1 MIDFCIAPHTTG
13 LYDLHVKNGI
23 IEETDTFLTAILMTL
38 YGEQRALQSE
48 VLAPENRRGWWGD
61 LLNPTGHQLGSK
73 LWFLTQT
80 RSTDSLL
87 SFLTSHLEERLKA
100 NFLSDNF
107 VRNVEVTGTRNSDI
121 IRINIRFLLNDNVEA
136 IIYNAWLNLETSQCL
151 ITQRG
156 QLFTVLFTNP
166 SFQNQEELTL
176 LVDKK
181 DPVEEDFKKLLLLAI
196 PTGTFTYIAASSTIG
211 EALAGS
217 DATEIITSGQS
228 EPLDEEFFLVTEG
241 SNNIITYE

>member
-1 MIDFCIAPHTTG
+1 MIDFCIAPHTNG
-13 LYDLHVKNGI
+13 LYDLHIKNGI

-61 LLNPTGHQLGSK
+61 LLNTNGHQQGSK

-87 SFLTSHLEERLKA
+87 SFLTSHLEERLKV
-100 NFLSDNF
+100 NFLSDDF

-136 IIYNAWLNLETSQCL
+136 VVYNAWLNLESSDCL
-151 ITQRG
+151 VFKKG
-156 QLFTVLFTNP
+156 SEFTVLINNP
-166 SFQNQEELTL
+166 IITDENELKFLIERNNPTST
-176 LVDKK
+176 
-181 DPVEEDFKKLLLLAI
+181 DFEKLLLIGL
-196 PTGTFTYIAASSTIG
+196 PSGLLTYLPASGNIG
-211 EALAGS
+211 EALAGETDEILAS
-217 DATEIITSGQS
+217 GDVIDASNFIVTDNTHHIITW
-228 EPLDEEFFLVTEG
+228 
-241 SNNIITYE
+241 

>member
-1 MIDFCIAPHTTG
+1 MIDFCISPHING
-13 LYDLHVKNGI
+13 LYDLHVKNGN

-61 LLNPTGHQLGSK
+61 LLNTSGHQQGSK

-80 RSTDSLL
+80 RSTDNLL
-87 SFLTSHLEERLKA
+87 LFLTSHLEERLKA

-121 IRINIRFLLNDNVEA
+121 IRMNIRFLLNDNVEA
-136 IIYNAWLNLETSQCL
+136 VVYNAWLNLETSQCL
-151 ITQRG
+151 LVQRG
-156 QLFTVLFTNP
+156 QLFTILFTNP
-166 SFQNQEELTL
+166 AFENEDELTF

-181 DPVEEDFKKLLLLAI
+181 DPVEDDFKKLLLLAL
-196 PTGTFTYIAASSTIG
+196 PSGQFTYIAASSTIG
-211 EALAGS
+211 EAIAGS
-217 DATEIITSGQS
+217 GEHDILSGNIVPS
-228 EPLDEEFFLVTEG
+228 FEENFYLVTEG
-241 SNNIITYE
+241 SNNIISYE